1 VTGLLDL
8 DGLAVCENAEMPGKM
23 ILTLEVD
30 ANEAEILIAVLA
42 KAANLAEAA
51 KHGEEKTAEILD
63 RLRHQ
68 IEEQVG

>member
-1 VTGLLDL
+1 
-8 DGLAVCENAEMPGKM
+8 MPGKFM
-23 ILTLEVD
+23 LTLEVD
-30 ANEAEILIAVLA
+30 ANEAEILIGALA

-51 KHGEEKTAEILD
+51 KDGDENTAEILD